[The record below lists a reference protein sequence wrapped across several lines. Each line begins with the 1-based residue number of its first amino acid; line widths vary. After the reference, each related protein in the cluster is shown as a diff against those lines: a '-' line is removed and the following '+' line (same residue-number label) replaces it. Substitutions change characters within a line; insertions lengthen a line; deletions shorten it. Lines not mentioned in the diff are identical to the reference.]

1 MEDYYRVRFRK
12 LIGRPGPHLDLEM
25 PKPLR
30 LVYGASSLLA
40 ALGWL
45 AVVGLGR
52 SSPVA
57 GELPWLLLLSLSFPI
72 WVVLYLGFSEQQ
84 GWTRPLIVALLV
96 AAALL
101 FRLSGASVPSLAVGA
116 LAVVAAGYLYGS
128 SAVRSYYG
136 ACRQN
141 ALVRITAA
149 DLRRAVFIPLY
160 TAAAGGILGALFGY
174 FLVTRHLGYSS
185 GLGANDVMAIVCTAV
200 LLAVLVGLLGHWLGE
215 AIVSRM
221 CRAA

>member
-12 LIGRPGPHLDLEM
+12 LIGRAGPHLDLEM
-25 PKPLR
+25 PRPLR
-30 LVYGASSLLA
+30 WVYGASSLLA

-52 SSPVA
+52 SSPLA
-57 GELPWLLLLSLSFPI
+57 GDLPWLLLLSLSFPV

-84 GWTRPLIVALLV
+84 GWTRPLMVALLL

-101 FRLSGASVPSLAVGA
+101 LRLSGASVLSVAVGTLA
-116 LAVVAAGYLYGS
+116 LVAAGYLYGS
-128 SAVRSYYG
+128 SAVRSYYA
-136 ACRQN
+136 ACRQD

-149 DLRRAVFIPLY
+149 DLRGAVFLPLY
-160 TAAAGGILGALFGY
+160 TAAAGGILGASVGY

-185 GLGANDVMAIVCTAV
+185 GLGANDVTAIVFTAV
-200 LLAVLVGLLGHWLGE
+200 LLAVLIGLLGRWLGE

-221 CRAA
+221 GRAG